1 MHFFIALNLKMLHLT
16 ERERISMLMMRGW
29 GDMKRSYSNVVTL
42 FNATFRRDGNVV
54 SRSTVGKTIDRFERT
69 GSVKDRVRPGRPAT
83 STNDDRSLDVIL
95 SFMENPHQS
104 SRSAALELETSDRS
118 VRRILKINKFHPY
131 KVKLVQELNE
141 DDPDRRVEFCEQMM
155 NLLITDPVLL
165 DNIVFSDEA
174 TFQLNGNVNRQNC
187 RYWSDTNPH
196 WMREDKTQY
205 PQKLNVWAGIVGDR
219 IIGPFFIDGNLNAQ
233 NYEQMLRNDICPAI
247 RAVKGPSYDRTWFQ
261 QDGAAAHYGRNVR
274 NFLDGEFFDRWIG
287 RRGTI
292 EWPARSPDLT
302 PLDFFLWGYLK
313 GQVYKTKPG
322 NLEELRRRIT
332 QETEAI
338 PREMIRNAVHSFYNR
353 LGYCQE
359 VNGQHF
365 EHLL

>member
-1 MHFFIALNLKMLHLT
+1 MFHLSK
-16 ERERISMLMMRGW
+16 RERISILMMRGW
-29 GDMKRSYSNVVTL
+29 GDMKRSYANVVTL

-54 SRSTVGKTIDRFERT
+54 SRSTVGKTISRFEQT
-69 GSVKDRVRPGRPAT
+69 GSVKDRDRPGRPAT
-83 STNDDRSLDVIL
+83 STTEDRSLDVIL

-104 SRSAALELETSDRS
+104 SRSAALELETSDR
-118 VRRILKINKFHPY
+118 
-131 KVKLVQELNE
+131 
-141 DDPDRRVEFCEQMM
+141 
-155 NLLITDPVLL
+155 
-165 DNIVFSDEA
+165 
-174 TFQLNGNVNRQNC
+174 QNC

-205 PQKLNVWAGIVGDR
+205 PQKLNEWAEIVGDR
-219 IIGPFFIDGNLNAQ
+219 IIGPFFINGNLNAQ

-247 RAVKGPSYDRTWFQ
+247 KAVKGPNYDRTWFQ

-332 QETEAI
+332 EETEAI
-338 PREMIRNAVHSFYNR
+338 PREMIRKAVHSFYNR

>member
-1 MHFFIALNLKMLHLT
+1 M
-16 ERERISMLMMRGW
+16 
-29 GDMKRSYSNVVTL
+29 
-42 FNATFRRDGNVV
+42 
-54 SRSTVGKTIDRFERT
+54 
-69 GSVKDRVRPGRPAT
+69 
-83 STNDDRSLDVIL
+83 
-95 SFMENPHQS
+95 
-104 SRSAALELETSDRS
+104 
-118 VRRILKINKFHPY
+118 
-131 KVKLVQELNE
+131 
-141 DDPDRRVEFCEQMM
+141 
-155 NLLITDPVLL
+155 
-165 DNIVFSDEA
+165 
-174 TFQLNGNVNRQNC
+174 
-187 RYWSDTNPH
+187 
-196 WMREDKTQY
+196 
-205 PQKLNVWAGIVGDR
+205 GDR

-313 GQVYKTKPG
+313 GQLYKTKPG
-322 NLEELRRRIT
+322 SLEELRRRIT

>member
-1 MHFFIALNLKMLHLT
+1 MFHLSK
-16 ERERISMLMMRGW
+16 RERISILMMRGW
-29 GDMKRSYSNVVTL
+29 GDMKRSYANVVTL

-54 SRSTVGKTIDRFERT
+54 SRSTVGKTISRFEQT
-69 GSVKDRVRPGRPAT
+69 GSVKDRDRPGRPAT
-83 STNDDRSLDVIL
+83 STTEDRSLDVIL

-104 SRSAALELETSDRS
+104 SRSAASNLF
-118 VRRILKINKFHPY
+118 KN
-131 KVKLVQELNE
+131 LNE

-165 DNIVFSDEA
+165 DNIVFSDET

-205 PQKLNVWAGIVGDR
+205 PQKLNEWAEIVGDR
-219 IIGPFFIDGNLNAQ
+219 IIGPFFINGNLNAQ

-247 RAVKGPSYDRTWFQ
+247 KAVKGPNYDRTWFQ

-332 QETEAI
+332 EETEAI
-338 PREMIRNAVHSFYNR
+338 PREMIRKAVHSFYNR